1 MEISNKALL
10 VLVLIAIIIS
20 LAGTWISLSKL
31 QSFTGNVV
39 IRTPGTAV
47 AEPVNIPQTVP
58 EPNCI
63 ECLKSC
69 IS

>member
-10 VLVLIAIIIS
+10 VLLLIAIMIS

-31 QSFTGNVV
+31 QSFTGKVV
-39 IRTPGTAV
+39 IRTSGAAV
-47 AEPVNIPQTVP
+47 AEPANAPQTVP
-58 EPNCI
+58 EPNCVD
-63 ECLKSC
+63 CLKGC